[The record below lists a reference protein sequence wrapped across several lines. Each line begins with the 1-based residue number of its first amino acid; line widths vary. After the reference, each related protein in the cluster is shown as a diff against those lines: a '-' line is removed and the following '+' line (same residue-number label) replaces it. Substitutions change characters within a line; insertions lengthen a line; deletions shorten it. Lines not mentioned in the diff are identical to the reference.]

1 MKRNLLLLLASIA
14 LITSCSTE
22 KGVTL
27 SKEELIQ
34 NGKVYD
40 ITDETLTAVY
50 PINNDHEYDV
60 HVLVTN
66 KNESVISDVYSRSI
80 SVQTVNSEDEFFQL
94 VNGETNSTTIYLLT
108 RNLNYEGYTWKTN
121 DSQVFG
127 GLFNGNGYTIS
138 NITINGTGKK
148 DAAIFYKLRNG
159 TIMNVNFENIK
170 NNPKWYMGSSDP
182 SSLLHII
189 TTKLDMATI
198 YGFNAASFDHDTL
211 HKSELNAMELMKGNI
226 ISQDSYEKYELE
238 KDSFLGTYNLTEDVY
253 WENIN
258 EENITIKGRIIGGCI
273 DAIKNILGTKY
284 DYTKEFIEK
293 YKEDG
298 IIWYFDI
305 FSLTAEDF
313 YLLLIQMKE
322 AGWLDYLKGVI
333 VGRVKYPNSFVEM
346 TYQEALKKVLDV
358 PVIFNADIGHVAPKM
373 TIINGSIATITSSN
387 GKGTITQEL
396 I

>member
-1 MKRNLLLLLASIA
+1 MLYPNKLSERPTI
-14 LITSCSTE
+14 
-22 KGVTL
+22 GVTAMSAGQGKYIDKYKKSIL
-27 SKEELIQ
+27 NLENNNFQIIETASVRNETNPSNTPDIRAKELDR
-34 NGKVYD
+34 V
-40 ITDETLTAVY
+40 
-50 PINNDHEYDV
+50 
-60 HVLVTN
+60 
-66 KNESVISDVYSRSI
+66 VIDSDV
-80 SVQTVNSEDEFFQL
+80 EL
-94 VNGETNSTTIYLLT
+94 VMCAS
-108 RNLNYEGYTWKTN
+108 
-121 DSQVFG
+121 G
-127 GLFNGNGYTIS
+127 GDFLFDMIPH
-138 NITINGTGKK
+138 
-148 DAAIFYKLRNG
+148 
-159 TIMNVNFENIK
+159 VNFENIK

-211 HKSELNAMELMKGNI
+211 HKSELNA
-226 ISQDSYEKYELE
+226 LE
-238 KDSFLGTYNLTEDVY
+238 KDEKLGTYNLTEDVY

-346 TYQEALKKVLDV
+346 TYQDALKKVLDV

-373 TIINGSIATITSSN
+373 TIINGSIATISSSN

>member
-1 MKRNLLLLLASIA
+1 MKAPALRPGGTIGICSPSHIAEYWDYQNIINAIRSKGFQVREADNLYKDTYGYLATPQERAADFNQLIA
-14 LITSCSTE
+14 DPE
-22 KGVTL
+22 V
-27 SKEELIQ
+27 ELI
-34 NGKVYD
+34 
-40 ITDETLTAVY
+40 L
-50 PINNDHEYDV
+50 
-60 HVLVTN
+60 
-66 KNESVISDVYSRSI
+66 
-80 SVQTVNSEDEFFQL
+80 
-94 VNGETNSTTIYLLT
+94 
-108 RNLNYEGYTWKTN
+108 
-121 DSQVFG
+121 FG
-127 GLFNGNGYTIS
+127 GGEGANELLPYI
-138 NITINGTGKK
+138 
-148 DAAIFYKLRNG
+148 D
-159 TIMNVNFENIK
+159 FENIK

-211 HKSELNAMELMKGNI
+211 HKSELNAIEIMKGNI
-226 ISQDSYEKYELE
+226 VSQESYEKYELE
-238 KDSFLGTYNLTEDVY
+238 KDEFLGTYNLTEDVY

-284 DYTKEFIEK
+284 DYTKDFIER

-313 YLLLIQMKE
+313 YLLLIQMRE

-346 TYQEALKKVLDV
+346 TYQDALRKVLDV

>member
-1 MKRNLLLLLASIA
+1 MFYPNKLSERPTI
-14 LITSCSTE
+14 
-22 KGVTL
+22 GVTAMSAGQGKYIDKYKKSIL
-27 SKEELIQ
+27 NLENNGFQVIETASVRNDTNPSNTPDVRAKELDR
-34 NGKVYD
+34 VV
-40 ITDETLTAVY
+40 TD
-50 PINNDHEYDV
+50 
-60 HVLVTN
+60 
-66 KNESVISDVYSRSI
+66 SDV
-80 SVQTVNSEDEFFQL
+80 EL
-94 VNGETNSTTIYLLT
+94 VMCAS
-108 RNLNYEGYTWKTN
+108 
-121 DSQVFG
+121 G
-127 GLFNGNGYTIS
+127 GDFLFDMIPHV
-138 NITINGTGKK
+138 
-148 DAAIFYKLRNG
+148 D
-159 TIMNVNFENIK
+159 FENIK

-198 YGFNAASFDHDTL
+198 YGFNAASFDRDTL
-211 HKSELNAMELMKGNI
+211 HKSELNAIEIMKGNI
-226 ISQDSYEKYELE
+226 IPQESFEKYELE
-238 KDSFLGTYNLTEDVY
+238 KDEFLGTYNLTKDVY

-284 DYTKEFIEK
+284 DYTKDFIER

-305 FSLTAEDF
+305 FSLTAEDL
-313 YLLLIQMKE
+313 YLLLIQMRE

-346 TYQEALKKVLDV
+346 TYQDALRKVLDV